1 MMREMVARE
10 LMRNRLRTALTVLGV
25 AIGILLIVSLSSIS
39 EGINVMV
46 NQEIGFTTGLIS
58 VIHSGI
64 DFQNIFYSQVDEDL
78 VQEFSTIPGVD
89 DTSGFIMG
97 FADVGWVGGIDFDK
111 MDLFSGFNVDL
122 DDGRWPE
129 SGAGEVALG
138 PKAAKSFG
146 VSVGDSIKIDGKEYE
161 VTGISRESE
170 GDTDSAIIT
179 SIATAQD
186 ILGMEGKVTM
196 IVVSPANVADSR
208 DIADYI
214 NEVYSDSDDVVAGT
228 DEDVRKFAAQM
239 TGQLSA
245 MTFGLG
251 SIASIIAGI
260 VIMNVMFMTVRE
272 RRREIGVMKAIG
284 ATNRQVLVEI
294 VSEAIA
300 ISLAGAAIGLFLS
313 MFSVDFLNIF
323 LGSRLAIITPG
334 LVTTSVLFALFIG
347 IAAGIAPARRAAM
360 LNPIEAIRYE

>member
-1 MMREMVARE
+1 MLVGRLLTLLVVAWQIE
-10 LMRNRLRTALTVLGV
+10 NGSVPSPYKL
-25 AIGILLIVSLSSIS
+25 VSLARI
-39 EGINVMV
+39 
-46 NQEIGFTTGLIS
+46 
-58 VIHSGI
+58 
-64 DFQNIFYSQVDEDL
+64 
-78 VQEFSTIPGVD
+78 
-89 DTSGFIMG
+89 
-97 FADVGWVGGIDFDK
+97 
-111 MDLFSGFNVDL
+111 
-122 DDGRWPE
+122 
-129 SGAGEVALG
+129 
-138 PKAAKSFG
+138 FG
-146 VSVGDSIKIDGKEYE
+146 VSVGDSIKVNGKEYE

-170 GDTDSAIIT
+170 GDSDSAIIT

-294 VSEAIA
+294 VSEAVT

-323 LGSRLAIITPG
+323 LGSRLAVITPG
-334 LVTTSVLFALFIG
+334 LVTTSVLFAVFIG

>member
-1 MMREMVARE
+1 
-10 LMRNRLRTALTVLGV
+10 
-25 AIGILLIVSLSSIS
+25 
-39 EGINVMV
+39 
-46 NQEIGFTTGLIS
+46 
-58 VIHSGI
+58 
-64 DFQNIFYSQVDEDL
+64 
-78 VQEFSTIPGVD
+78 
-89 DTSGFIMG
+89 
-97 FADVGWVGGIDFDK
+97 
-111 MDLFSGFNVDL
+111 
-122 DDGRWPE
+122 
-129 SGAGEVALG
+129 
-138 PKAAKSFG
+138 
-146 VSVGDSIKIDGKEYE
+146 
-161 VTGISRESE
+161 
-170 GDTDSAIIT
+170 
-179 SIATAQD
+179 
-186 ILGMEGKVTM
+186 VTM

-294 VSEAIA
+294 VSEAVT

-323 LGSRLAIITPG
+323 LGSRLAVITPG
-334 LVTTSVLFALFIG
+334 LVTTSVLFAVFIG